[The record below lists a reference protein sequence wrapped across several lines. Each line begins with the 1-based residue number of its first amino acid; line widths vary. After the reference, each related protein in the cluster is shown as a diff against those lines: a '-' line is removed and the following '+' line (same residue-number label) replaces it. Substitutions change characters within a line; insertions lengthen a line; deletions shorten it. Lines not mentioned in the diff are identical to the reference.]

1 MGIRK
6 VERLGLIVF
15 MIVISWRLPEFA
27 NALQDADAREDL
39 ILLQQ
44 KLRKNELPP
53 MADAF
58 ANVAKVMAPS
68 VVHVSVA
75 TKGLP
80 GESNPRPTTGSGVI
94 FAREGYLLTNHHV
107 VESGGAI
114 TITLS
119 DDRKL
124 KAKRVGS
131 DEATDL
137 AVLKLEDGSYFAAEL
152 GDSDAM
158 DVGDFVLACGSPFGL
173 SRTVTAGIVSAK
185 GRTDIGVASYEN
197 FIQTDAAINP
207 GNSGGPLCN
216 LRGQVIGINAAI
228 ASRTGGYAGI
238 GFAIPANMAKV
249 IAQRLIKEGRVDR
262 GYLGVRIA
270 NLDKSEAANQL
281 LVGMASAVRIAE
293 VVKGSP
299 AESAGVRKDDLI
311 ITIAGEKMK
320 DANTLRNFVAFLEA
334 GRTIKIEVLRNKK
347 LLALTVKLA
356 LRK

>member
-1 MGIRK
+1 MKIK
-6 VERLGLIVF
+6 NFERLGLIAL
-15 MIVISWRLPEFA
+15 IVVVSWRLPDLA
-27 NALQDADAREDL
+27 NALENQDAREDL
-39 ILLQQ
+39 VRLQQ
-44 KLRKNELPP
+44 ELRKDKLPP
-53 MADAF
+53 MAGAF
-58 ANVAKVMAPS
+58 GKVAKVMAPS

-75 TKGLP
+75 TQGLP

-94 FAREGYLLTNHHV
+94 FAAEGYLLTNHHV
-107 VESGGAI
+107 IESGGEI
-114 TITLS
+114 TVTLS

-124 KAKRVGS
+124 SAKRVGS
-131 DEATDL
+131 DAATDL
-137 AVLKLEDGSYFAAEL
+137 AVLKLEDGNYFAAEL

-158 DVGDFVLACGSPFGL
+158 AVGDFVLACGSPFGL

-185 GRTDIGVASYEN
+185 GRNDIGVANYEN

-238 GFAIPANMAKV
+238 GFAIPINMAKV
-249 IAQRLIKEGRVDR
+249 VAQKLIKAGHVDR

-270 NLDKSEAANQL
+270 NIDKSEATKKL
-281 LVGMASAVRIAE
+281 LSGMAGAVRIAE

-299 AESAGVRKDDLI
+299 ADSAGVHKDDLI
-311 ITIAGEKMK
+311 VTIGGKAMK

-334 GRTIKIEVLRNKK
+334 GKTVEIEVLRDKK